1 METDPADDEADDCMV
16 ADVTA
21 LVRTRLRDSLK
32 VDADG
37 AAAGEELW
45 RCLEDVLAL
54 TSSQSDQ
61 LQAVWLEYCRSF
73 WLVAKDVLTSAT
85 ATDRH
90 KEQLLA
96 KMRAENSDRIL
107 VEECAD
113 IVLKLLTRIDW
124 DRDETS
130 PGSQWSEILSPS
142 SLLGS
147 YWYCKQ
153 NGQARWLEPEIEH
166 YSLPPGIEGYIDVL
180 CRSLDTDGTKQIH
193 QDVLWEKLAESAL
206 SLNAAQLQDVQRGWW
221 EHTQQFW

>member
-1 METDPADDEADDCMV
+1 MEEMMETDPADDEADDCMV
-16 ADVTA
+16 TDVTA

-96 KMRAENSDRIL
+96 KMRRAS
-107 VEECAD
+107 
-113 IVLKLLTRIDW
+113 
-124 DRDETS
+124 
-130 PGSQWSEILSPS
+130 GSST
-142 SLLGS
+142 
-147 YWYCKQ
+147 
-153 NGQARWLEPEIEH
+153 
-166 YSLPPGIEGYIDVL
+166 L
-180 CRSLDTDGTKQIH
+180 CMRR
-193 QDVLWEKLAESAL
+193 A
-206 SLNAAQLQDVQRGWW
+206 
-221 EHTQQFW
+221 